1 MKMVMLSYFERN
13 EIIKVPETFEGNE
26 LEYLEEKFRKNF
38 FYRGNVSICISFH
51 KFDSDWDNYIEVEK
65 GTAID
70 NSDKLKAIVTLQLM
84 TPVCSADSAVS
95 DDLSSP
101 QVFSSTPL
109 GSK

>member
-13 EIIKVPETFEGNE
+13 EIIKGEWAEI
-26 LEYLEEKFRKNF
+26 FRGGVSKKF
-38 FYRGNVSICISFH
+38 FYQGNVSICISFH
-51 KFDSDWDNYIEVEK
+51 KFDPDWDNYIEVEK

-70 NSDKLKAIVTLQLM
+70 NNDKLKAIVTPQLM

-101 QVFSSTPL
+101 QVFSSTL
-109 GSK
+109 SGSK